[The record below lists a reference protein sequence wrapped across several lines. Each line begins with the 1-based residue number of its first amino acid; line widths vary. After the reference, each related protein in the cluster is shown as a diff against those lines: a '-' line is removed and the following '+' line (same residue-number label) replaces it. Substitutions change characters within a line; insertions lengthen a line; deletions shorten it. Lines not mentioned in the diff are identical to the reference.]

1 MPMALVFSSS
11 SSRRESWPPTQLRLV
26 SPAMSLKKRSGLDG
40 EPRPLLEDIDDNPLT
55 YFLTPISADDDDDN
69 ADVDDMDLDDV
80 DMMDFDAGIEDASQP
95 REAVRSVS
103 PSSLEGLR
111 KPDCALRRPASPE
124 YDSDALTTDDDD
136 EEDYIRFSPSSPSS
150 FMLSPLR
157 DLAVEGLRF
166 RSKSP
171 MFGLANDTFL
181 HYPGSLSV
189 PAPSPSSSGRRGR
202 GRTNS
207 RGPTRHHMQ
216 TRSLS
221 ARVRDNHLW
230 REPSPDVWSIEEETE
245 EELMSDAGV
254 DGKTAKPKKKVRF
267 VLPEKEA

>member
-1 MPMALVFSSS
+1 MPMESVF
-11 SSRRESWPPTQLRLV
+11 SSRRESWPPTQLRLT
-26 SPAMSLKKRSGLDG
+26 PTMSLKKRSVIESF

-55 YFLTPISADDDDDN
+55 YFLTPIPAEDEDDEM
-69 ADVDDMDLDDV
+69 DMDV

-111 KPDCALRRPASPE
+111 KPDSARPASPDF
-124 YDSDALTTDDDD
+124 DSDALTTDDDD
-136 EEDYIRFSPSSPSS
+136 DEEYIRFSPTSSS
-150 FMLSPLR
+150 FSLTPLR

-166 RSKSP
+166 RAKSP
-171 MFGLANDTFL
+171 VFGLTANAL
-181 HYPGSLSV
+181 LSPNSV
-189 PAPSPSSSGRRGR
+189 PAPGRRGR

-207 RGPTRHHMQ
+207 RGSTRQQ

-221 ARVRDNHLW
+221 VRARDDHLW

-254 DGKTAKPKKKVRF
+254 DTKAAKPKKKVRF
-267 VLPEKEA
+267 VLPNKE

>member
-1 MPMALVFSSS
+1 MLMESVFC
-11 SSRRESWPPTQLRLV
+11 SSRRESWPPTQLRLM
-26 SPAMSLKKRSGLDG
+26 SPAMSIKKRPGP

-55 YFLTPISADDDDDN
+55 YFLTPIPADDNN
-69 ADVDDMDLDDV
+69 ADVDEMDLDDV

-111 KPDCALRRPASPE
+111 KPDSAAVRPASPE

-136 EEDYIRFSPSSPSS
+136 DEDYIRFSPSSPSS

-171 MFGLANDTFL
+171 MFGLSNDTFL
-181 HYPGSLSV
+181 YPGSMSV
-189 PAPSPSSSGRRGR
+189 PAPSLSGRRGR

-245 EELMSDAGV
+245 EELMSDAGADV
-254 DGKTAKPKKKVRF
+254 KAATKPKKKVRF
-267 VLPEKEA
+267 VLPEKQE

>member
-1 MPMALVFSSS
+1 MPMESVFT
-11 SSRRESWPPTQLRLV
+11 SRRESWPPTQLRLT
-26 SPAMSLKKRSGLDG
+26 PTMSMKKRSSM

-55 YFLTPISADDDDDN
+55 YFLTPISPDDEDEDM
-69 ADVDDMDLDDV
+69 MDLDLDV

-111 KPDCALRRPASPE
+111 KPDSARPASPDF
-124 YDSDALTTDDDD
+124 DSDALTTDDDD
-136 EEDYIRFSPSSPSS
+136 DEEYIRFSPTSSP

-157 DLAVEGLRF
+157 DLAIDGLRF
-166 RSKSP
+166 RAKSP
-171 MFGLANDTFL
+171 VFGLTANAL
-181 HYPGSLSV
+181 LSPNSV
-189 PAPSPSSSGRRGR
+189 PAPSRRGR

-207 RGPTRHHMQ
+207 RGSSRQQ

-221 ARVRDNHLW
+221 ARVRENHLW

-254 DGKTAKPKKKVRF
+254 NVKAAKPKKKVRF
-267 VLPEKEA
+267 VLPDKE

>member
-1 MPMALVFSSS
+1 MPMESIF
-11 SSRRESWPPTQLRLV
+11 SSRRESWPPTQLRLT
-26 SPAMSLKKRSGLDG
+26 PAMSIKKRSGIEHL

-55 YFLTPISADDDDDN
+55 YFLTPIPAEDEDDE
-69 ADVDDMDLDDV
+69 MDLDV

-111 KPDCALRRPASPE
+111 KPDSTRPASPDF
-124 YDSDALTTDDDD
+124 DSDALTTDDDD
-136 EEDYIRFSPSSPSS
+136 DEEYIRFSPTSSS
-150 FMLSPLR
+150 FSLSPLR
-157 DLAVEGLRF
+157 DLAIDGLRF
-166 RSKSP
+166 RAKSP
-171 MFGLANDTFL
+171 VFGLSANAL
-181 HYPGSLSV
+181 LSPNSV
-189 PAPSPSSSGRRGR
+189 PAPGRRGR

-207 RGPTRHHMQ
+207 RGSTRQQ

-221 ARVRDNHLW
+221 VRARDDHLW

-254 DGKTAKPKKKVRF
+254 DNKAAKPKKKVRF
-267 VLPEKEA
+267 VLPDKE

>member
-1 MPMALVFSSS
+1 MLMESVFSP
-11 SSRRESWPPTQLRLV
+11 SRLESWPPTQLRL
-26 SPAMSLKKRSGLDG
+26 SPAMSIKKRPDAAA

-55 YFLTPISADDDDDN
+55 YFLTPIPADDDN
-69 ADVDDMDLDDV
+69 ADIDEMDLDDV
-80 DMMDFDAGIEDASQP
+80 DLMDFDAGIEDASQP
-95 REAVRSVS
+95 CEAVRSVS

-111 KPDCALRRPASPE
+111 KPDGGARPASPE

-136 EEDYIRFSPSSPSS
+136 DEDYIRFSPSSPSS
-150 FMLSPLR
+150 SMLSPLR

-166 RSKSP
+166 RAKSP

-181 HYPGSLSV
+181 YPGSMSV
-189 PAPSPSSSGRRGR
+189 PAPSSSGRRGR

-207 RGPTRHHMQ
+207 RGSTRHHMQ

-254 DGKTAKPKKKVRF
+254 DGKAAKPKKKVRF

>member
-1 MPMALVFSSS
+1 MRMDSVFSC
-11 SSRRESWPPTQLRLV
+11 RRESWPPTQLRL
-26 SPAMSLKKRSGLDG
+26 SPAMSIKKRSGFERA

-55 YFLTPISADDDDDN
+55 YFLTPIPADDDNDD
-69 ADVDDMDLDDV
+69 DVDEMDLDV

-111 KPDCALRRPASPE
+111 KPGGARPASPE

-136 EEDYIRFSPSSPSS
+136 DDNEDYIRFSPSSPSS

-157 DLAVEGLRF
+157 DLAADGFRF
-166 RSKSP
+166 RAKSP
-171 MFGLANDTFL
+171 VFGLPNDAFL
-181 HYPGSLSV
+181 SPGAMSV
-189 PAPSPSSSGRRGR
+189 PAPSPPAGRGRGR

-207 RGPTRHHMQ
+207 RGPTRRQ

-254 DGKTAKPKKKVRF
+254 DVKAAKPKKKVRF
-267 VLPEKEA
+267 VLPEREA

>member
-1 MPMALVFSSS
+1 MLMEPVLC
-11 SSRRESWPPTQLRLV
+11 SSRRESWPPTQLRL
-26 SPAMSLKKRSGLDG
+26 SPAMSIKKRPAAADL

-55 YFLTPISADDDDDN
+55 YFLTPIPADD
-69 ADVDDMDLDDV
+69 ADVDEMDLDDV

-111 KPDCALRRPASPE
+111 KPDCAAARPASPE

-136 EEDYIRFSPSSPSS
+136 DEDYIRFSPSSPSS

-171 MFGLANDTFL
+171 MFGLSNDTFL
-181 HYPGSLSV
+181 YPGSMSV
-189 PAPSPSSSGRRGR
+189 PAPSSSSSSSSGRRGR

-254 DGKTAKPKKKVRF
+254 DVKAAKPKKKVRF
-267 VLPEKEA
+267 VLPEKQE